1 MVVFARIATAG
12 RWGLLDRFS
21 FPSPIWSPFMQHILI
36 ISCLA
41 ITAVALAREPR
52 LRRAAKGLLRRFVA
66 WLLAELEDEPGSI
79 ERHP

>member
-1 MVVFARIATAG
+1 
-12 RWGLLDRFS
+12 
-21 FPSPIWSPFMQHILI
+21 MQHILI

-52 LRRAAKGLLRRFVA
+52 LRRAVKGQLRRFLA